1 MNHFMERCGRVR
13 SLMVGSVLLLFALP
27 LLGCGRAT
35 AAGVAPAGSERE
47 VEVEE
52 RVAPMAAPVP
62 KDISGEDALRAKL
75 YARANP
81 AVVNVTVYAR
91 REGQVVP
98 LGQGSGFVYD
108 EGGYVVTNDHLVAR
122 AEQVEVAFADGTI
135 LAAEVVGQD
144 PHSDL
149 AVLQVEALPAGVQAL
164 PLGDMDELVVGQSV
178 IAIGNPFGFE
188 GTLTEGI
195 ISGLGRTIPA
205 LTPFSIPQAI
215 QTDAA
220 INPGNSGGP
229 LLNLEGEVIGVNA
242 QIETDGASRTNS
254 GVGFAVP
261 VSIVRRVVPELIENG
276 NYEWAWLGVRGD
288 DVTPA
293 LVAAMA
299 LPVKQ
304 GAYLAEVLDNG
315 PADSS
320 GLQGAQE
327 IVMVDGRRIPSG
339 GDVVTAVDGQPV
351 RSFDDLLIYIALER
365 SPGQEITLDII
376 REGRTR
382 MVEVR
387 LEARPDAIDE

>member
-13 SLMVGSVLLLFALP
+13 SLMVGSALLLLALP
-27 LLGCGRAT
+27 LLGCGLAT
-35 AAGVAPAGSERE
+35 AAGAAPASSAR
-47 VEVEE
+47 EVEE
-52 RVAPMAAPVP
+52 RLAPTSILVP
-62 KDISGEDALRAKL
+62 EAISGEDARRARL

-91 REGQVVP
+91 HEGQVVP

-108 EGGYVVTNDHLVAR
+108 EGGYIVTNDHVVAR
-122 AEQVEVAFADGTI
+122 AEQVEVTFADGTI

-149 AVLQVEALPAGVQAL
+149 AVLQVEALPARVPAL

-205 LTPFSIPQAI
+205 LTPFSISQAI

-229 LLNLEGEVIGVNA
+229 LLNLKGEVIGVNA
-242 QIETDGASRTNS
+242 QIETDGASRTSS

-261 VSIVRRVVPELIENG
+261 VSIVRLVVPELIENG
-276 NYEWAWLGVRGD
+276 SYEWAWLGVRGD

-293 LVAAMA
+293 LVAAMD

-327 IVMVDGRRIPSG
+327 IVMVEGRRIPGG

-387 LEARPDAIDE
+387 LEARPDTFDE